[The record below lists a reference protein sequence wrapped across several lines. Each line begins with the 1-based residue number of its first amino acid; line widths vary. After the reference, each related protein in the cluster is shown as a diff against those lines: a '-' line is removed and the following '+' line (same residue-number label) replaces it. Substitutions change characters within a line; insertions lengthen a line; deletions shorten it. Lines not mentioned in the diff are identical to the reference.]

1 MHTYKKKN
9 EEGGIDSLVRQDAWN
24 QDEDLLLAEVVL
36 RHIREGSTQLSAFE
50 EVGDSLSR
58 TPAACGFRWNS
69 SIRKQ
74 YESAIQLAK
83 KQRKQ
88 VKKNTLAEKSDRVNG
103 EPHIAVSSVTE
114 TEEPVVQVVDEIVK
128 FLLKRTEEIKKLDHV
143 NRKGVSEER
152 FQNLIEENKLLQNE
166 LTHLKEEH
174 ELVKNDYLLM
184 INVVERAT
192 KRNQNHLSVK

>member
-1 MHTYKKKN
+1 M
-9 EEGGIDSLVRQDAWN
+9 VRQDAWN

-103 EPHIAVSSVTE
+103 EPQIAVTSFTE

-143 NRKGVSEER
+143 NRKGVSEES
-152 FQNLIEENKLLQNE
+152 FQKLIEENKLLQNE